1 MARLSRTEKAI
12 LGFLTW
18 GPMSG
23 YDIKQAVDAS
33 IGHFWNESYGQI
45 YPILKRLAVS
55 GLVAA
60 DEPRA
65 SGGRPS
71 EAYRLT
77 EEGRLELSDWLAQ
90 PAEPEPKRNELLL
103 KLFFGRSNPPEVN
116 IHHVERRREQAA
128 ARLKT
133 YGAIKQDIRR
143 HHGQHPEL
151 PYWLMT
157 LSYGEHAL
165 RAQVAWCDETL
176 CDLNGL
182 ATAAHGTD
190 AESRGQSPTSVDV
203 NRGDPS

>member
-1 MARLSRTEKAI
+1 MARHSRTEKAI

-18 GPMSG
+18 RPMSG
-23 YDIKQAVDAS
+23 YDIKQAVDGS

-45 YPILKRLAVS
+45 YPILKRLAAS

-60 DEPRA
+60 DEPRS

-77 EEGRLELSDWLAQ
+77 EEGRLELSDWLVR
-90 PAEPEPKRNELLL
+90 PPKPEPQRNELLL
-103 KLFFGRSNPPEVN
+103 KLFFGRSTPPEVN
-116 IHHVERRREQAA
+116 IRHVEQRREHAA
-128 ARLKT
+128 VRLET
-133 YGAIKQDIRR
+133 YAAIKQDIR
-143 HHGQHPEL
+143 HQHGQHPDL

-176 CDLNGL
+176 SDLNSL
-182 ATAAHGTD
+182 DTAAHDAD
-190 AESRGQSPTSVDV
+190 AESSDKHR
-203 NRGDPS
+203 R

>member
-1 MARLSRTEKAI
+1 M
-12 LGFLTW
+12 GFLTW

-45 YPILKRLAVS
+45 YPILKRLAAS

-77 EEGRLELSDWLAQ
+77 EEGRLELSDWLVQ
-90 PAEPEPKRNELLL
+90 PAEPEPRRNELLL

-128 ARLKT
+128 ARLET
-133 YGAIKQDIRR
+133 YGAIKQDIRH
-143 HHGQHPEL
+143 HHGQHPDL

-176 CDLNGL
+176 CNLNGL
-182 ATAAHGTD
+182 AAAAHGADT
-190 AESRGQSPTSVDV
+190 ESRGQSPTSVDV